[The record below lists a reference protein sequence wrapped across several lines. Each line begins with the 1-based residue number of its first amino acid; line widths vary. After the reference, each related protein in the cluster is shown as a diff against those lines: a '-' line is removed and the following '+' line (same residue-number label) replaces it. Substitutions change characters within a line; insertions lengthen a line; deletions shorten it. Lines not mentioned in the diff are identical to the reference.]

1 MTSDDMTPALQ
12 VDDSDIPLVSP
23 PDALS
28 LDPEAQVLSKSLS
41 EVPASTIVAP
51 DDWERHAHLMFLARV
66 IVGRY
71 TRGKRTYRKPPA
83 VDLFVPY
90 GKCYDSCVN
99 YVDDPTL
106 FVIFDSSQ
114 YYPEYLIHYTNRPK
128 MSS

>member
-1 MTSDDMTPALQ
+1 MTPPVLQ
-12 VDDSDIPLVSP
+12 IDDSDIPLVSP
-23 PDALS
+23 ADTLPF
-28 LDPEAQVLSKSLS
+28 DPKAQVASQSSSEFPTPKS
-41 EVPASTIVAP
+41 VAP

-83 VDLFVPY
+83 VDLFMPY

-128 MSS
+128 APS